1 MQPGASFLVSVF
13 GRREREREE
22 AKRTERKRG
31 GGGGGGVGRWK
42 KGEMRDRRIL
52 KMDTE

>member
-22 AKRTERKRG
+22 ARDVV
-31 GGGGGGVGRWK
+31 GGGGVVRWK
-42 KGEMRDRRIL
+42 KEEMRDRRIL